1 MTDENLR
8 KLLKSSPDKAHRLIF
23 DEYYNYV
30 YTIVFNRLRS
40 FASREDIDE
49 CVSDVFSDIF
59 LKYDPNREYSG
70 DVKGYVATISKR
82 RSIDM
87 FRRLNARKAD
97 TVSIDGDD
105 ALQLASSERVDEITE
120 RTETAHEVLDAVNSL
135 GEPDSTIIMQKY
147 YYGKSSYEIAD
158 MVGMKA
164 DAVRKRLSRVLKRL
178 RDVLSD
184 IGEGKVS

>member
-1 MTDENLR
+1 MFR
-8 KLLKSSPDKAHRLIF
+8 KL
-23 DEYYNYV
+23 NV
-30 YTIVFNRLRS
+30 
-40 FASREDIDE
+40 
-49 CVSDVFSDIF
+49 
-59 LKYDPNREYSG
+59 
-70 DVKGYVATISKR
+70 R
-82 RSIDM
+82 R
-87 FRRLNARKAD
+87 AD
-97 TVSIDGDD
+97 TISIDGDD
-105 ALQLASSERVDEITE
+105 VIQIPSAERVDEIAE
-120 RTETAHEVLDAVNSL
+120 RAETAHEVLDAVNSL